1 MDFVWGLLEK
11 IQTLPSYKG
20 TSELALS
27 CKSFDHGLLAFVA
40 ELRGVKEISVVE
52 AVEIKAN
59 STLVQSRLAE
69 WNGKRYKF
77 GSSTTLHEGQIRE
90 TSSNLSL
97 SALAFRA

>member
-1 MDFVWGLLEK
+1 MHFNPGSYEHFDGAFRPPRLQMDLVWRLLEK
-11 IQTLPSYKG
+11 IQSLCGCKG

-59 STLVQSRLAE
+59 SILIQSRLAE
-69 WNGKRYKF
+69 RNGKR
-77 GSSTTLHEGQIRE
+77 
-90 TSSNLSL
+90 
-97 SALAFRA
+97 